1 MYQGFLFYFLKPL
14 KCIKIGLSFI
24 IVGFAKISRKVSSF
38 ELAKPAYKFVVG
50 QITTSSAI
58 AKIVVSP
65 KQYIPAVMTM
75 SQLVKHSTKGQPI
88 IHTLKLIV

>member
-1 MYQGFLFYFLKPL
+1 M
-14 KCIKIGLSFI
+14 
-24 IVGFAKISRKVSSF
+24 GFAKISRKVGSF

-75 SQLVKHSTKGQPI
+75 S
-88 IHTLKLIV
+88 